1 MHVCPVLAGGWA
13 GLQTEP
19 WISFRT
25 CTWLLLRQEAG
36 RFTGAHLL
44 ATLTPCARKYL
55 LRNRCFVPSFNGS
68 SNHPYIHPFIYSFFL
83 FVHPSM
89 DPSIHS
95 FICSPIHLFIQSFV
109 HCLDC
114 YEADTDSWEQPG
126 WGSLSLEKGH
136 DFHPRLTMWV

>member
-1 MHVCPVLAGGWA
+1 MFR
-13 GLQTEP
+13 
-19 WISFRT
+19 SFSQ
-25 CTWLLLRQEAG
+25 WFIQSPIHPSI
-36 RFTGAHLL
+36 HLL
-44 ATLTPCARKYL
+44 
-55 LRNRCFVPSFNGS
+55 
-68 SNHPYIHPFIYSFFL
+68 IFL

-126 WGSLSLEKGH
+126 WGSLSLEKGR